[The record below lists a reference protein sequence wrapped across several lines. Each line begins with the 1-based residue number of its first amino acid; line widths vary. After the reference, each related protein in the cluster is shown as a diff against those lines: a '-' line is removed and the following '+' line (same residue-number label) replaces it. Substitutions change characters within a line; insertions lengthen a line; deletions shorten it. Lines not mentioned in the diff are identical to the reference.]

1 MTGGLP
7 DLERP
12 LLSPIRLRVDRRSW
26 SAANRRGRDTNRL
39 DPAHLSAHHRLQARG
54 NDDRGVPRVNRLVVA
69 AFQKILIQHGLLFES
84 SSEEA
89 AYQQFRLVRTYHW
102 IPIAIG
108 VAVVAWLTFSIF
120 DSTAVAPGPF
130 PTRFRVFG
138 GLVLLALFG
147 ISFLKPAR
155 ANWRVTASSFFV
167 VGTLLTLRITYLM
180 EDTTPF
186 GLSSGVGPM
195 NMVIVLCIGL
205 GVCPLSI
212 GLGSVLGLFAI
223 LLYAGSVLR
232 FTDLVGP
239 VLVAHVFN
247 LIVVFLTLMAMGVW
261 RERSLRQEFEE
272 RRRLLRERNVL
283 DKLVADVL
291 PRELIARIDA
301 GERIAEAFGEVTV
314 LFADL
319 VGFTR
324 LTSRLAPRHLVEI
337 LDQMFSLFDEAVE
350 RECLDKVKTIG
361 DAYMVIGGTREDGT
375 DSAAAATRLA
385 VEMLEASRTLANRLG
400 HDLDLRIGI
409 HTGSVIGGVIG
420 RNKKV
425 YDYWGETVNVASR
438 LESTGMA
445 GRVRVSESVFWR
457 LKAEFEFEEA
467 TPLERADGSRMPTY
481 FVVEPEPG

>member
-1 MTGGLP
+1 
-7 DLERP
+7 
-12 LLSPIRLRVDRRSW
+12 
-26 SAANRRGRDTNRL
+26 
-39 DPAHLSAHHRLQARG
+39 
-54 NDDRGVPRVNRLVVA
+54 LVVA
-69 AFQKILIQHGLLFES
+69 ALQKILIRRGLLFQS
-84 SSEEA
+84 SVEEA
-89 AYQQFRLVRTYHW
+89 AYQQFRLSRTYRW

-108 VAVVAWLTFSIF
+108 AALVAWLAFSVF
-120 DSTAVAPGPF
+120 DSTAVAAGPF
-130 PTRFRVFG
+130 PTRFRALG
-138 GLVLLALFG
+138 GLVLLALLG
-147 ISFLKPAR
+147 ASFLDSAR
-155 ANWRVTASSFFV
+155 RNWRVMASTFYA
-167 VGTLLTLRITYLM
+167 VGTLLTLRISYLM

-212 GLGSVLGLFAI
+212 GLGGTLGILTI
-223 LLYAGSVLR
+223 LLYVGSVLR
-232 FTDLVGP
+232 FTDLIGP

-261 RERSLRQEFEE
+261 RERSLRQEFGE
-272 RRRLLRERNVL
+272 RRRLLRERNIL

-337 LDQMFSLFDEAVE
+337 LDQMFSAFDEAVE
-350 RECLDKVKTIG
+350 RERLDKVKTIG

-375 DSAAAATRLA
+375 DSVAAATRLA
-385 VEMLEASRTLANRLG
+385 FEMLEQSRALANRLG
-400 HDLDLRIGI
+400 HHLDLRIGI

-420 RNKKV
+420 RSKKV

-438 LESTGMA
+438 LESTGEA
-445 GRVRVSESVFWR
+445 GRVRVSEAVYWR
-457 LKAEFEFEEA
+457 LNAEFEFETA
-467 TPLERADGSRMPTY
+467 RPLEQADGSRMPTY
-481 FVVEPEPG
+481 FVLAPESANAQTGSRDGNPGAEEPEA